1 MEEINSLILRA
12 ITNNFCTESDL
23 TLEVSKR
30 IPISLFF
37 SMNGEVLSAEIRI
50 SLSKMFRNN
59 EIKILKGKIER
70 VN

>member
-12 ITNNFCTESDL
+12 ITNNSCTESDL